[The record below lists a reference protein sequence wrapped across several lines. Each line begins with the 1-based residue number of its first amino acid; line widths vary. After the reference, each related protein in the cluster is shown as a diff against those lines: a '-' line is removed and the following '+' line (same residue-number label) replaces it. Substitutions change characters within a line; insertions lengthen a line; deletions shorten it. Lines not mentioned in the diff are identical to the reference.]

1 MCIFRELTK
10 KHKLDKTCGVC
21 KNCCRKIKHPIN
33 TTRQIWGEASRI
45 FAHDQIECWGFT
57 PHAWSLPHKP
67 VNSSCHSTHLE
78 ALTKV
83 DVVISSSLAVHL
95 VDKEA
100 GHRFEQQAEDGHPRA
115 EAKHV
120 PPWFCGEVIYRVID
134 PKMDDVGQYR
144 HDHPH
149 QKLRGKTTTVTL
161 LNFNWM
167 CQRGKVLFTLVKVP
181 KHLIIMPRGNFYFAA
196 KNACGKQ
203 THSLSEK
210 RALWGEMR

>member
-1 MCIFRELTK
+1 MYIFHKLTK
-10 KHKLDKTCGVC
+10 KHKHTVFVKTVARKLNTWLTQHNKFEEKRRESLWNHTSHMIASSQVC
-21 KNCCRKIKHPIN
+21 KLLM
-33 TTRQIWGEASRI
+33 
-45 FAHDQIECWGFT
+45 
-57 PHAWSLPHKP
+57 LP
-67 VNSSCHSTHLE
+67 SSTHLE

-100 GHRFEQQAEDGHPRA
+100 GHRLEQQAEDGHPRA

-134 PKMDDVGQYR
+134 PKMDNVGQYR

-149 QKLRGKTTTVTL
+149 QKLRGKKTTVTL
-161 LNFNWM
+161 LYFNCM
-167 CQRGKVLFTLVKVP
+167 CQRGKVLFTLLIVP
-181 KHLIIMPRGNFYFAA
+181 KHLIIMPRGNFFFAA

-203 THSLSEK
+203 THSHSEK